1 MKRALGLSGLLMIFL
16 AMVSV
21 SLADATALVERSQ
34 DSPTVVQEEHHDIS
48 PPLIALTQISPVVE
62 APVIALPLHHRPGL
76 PIVGSEPDP
85 VAQQATTGFTAV
97 AVSNFITFSGLNN
110 LDGLVPPDS
119 NAAVGD
125 SQIFETVNSHYQ
137 VFSTS
142 GTSLLGPATLGSIWN
157 GFGGQCDPT
166 AAGTHVYSDPVVLR
180 DKIAKRWLITAIGSS
195 SLSFNSN
202 DTECIA
208 VSTGT
213 DATGSYNRYAFS
225 FGTTLNDYPKFGV
238 WPDAYY
244 ASYNMFANA
253 SSFIG
258 AQVCAYD
265 RSAMLSG
272 SAATAVCFQR
282 STSDFS
288 LLPTDFD
295 GVTLPPSGEPNFYLE
310 LSASTSLKLYR
321 FHVNF
326 TNPSSS
332 TFSGPVSISVASYSE
347 ACGGNGDCIPQ
358 SGGPALEGLG
368 DRLLFPLSYRNFT
381 NHESLVTDHSVAV
394 GSSVGVR
401 WYEIRNPNG
410 TPTVFQQGTYA
421 PDSNF
426 RWMGS
431 INMNGNADLCLGYS
445 VSSSTMFPSIRFT
458 CRLPTDPPGTME
470 AESTILNGGGAQTGA
485 SRWGD
490 YTSMATNPLDDLT
503 FVYTNEIYRSSS
515 SFNWSTQIASFK
527 LP

>member
-1 MKRALGLSGLLMIFL
+1 MKCVSDFSSLLTIILALAIAPF
-16 AMVSV
+16 
-21 SLADATALVERSQ
+21 ADAITPMEKTES
-34 DSPTVVQEEHHDIS
+34 SPMIAGEDHHDVS
-48 PPLIALTQISPVVE
+48 PPLNVLAQISPLVE
-62 APVIALPLHHRPGL
+62 APVVALPLHHRPGA
-76 PIVGSEPDP
+76 PIVSSEPDP
-85 VAQQATTGFTAV
+85 VVQQATTSLAAV
-97 AVSNFITFSGLNN
+97 PVSNFITFAGLNN
-110 LDGLVPPDS
+110 LDGLVPPDP

-137 VFSTS
+137 IFSTS

-166 AAGTHVYSDPVVLR
+166 APGTHVYSDPIVLR
-180 DKIAKRWLITAIGSS
+180 DKIAKRWFVSAIGSS
-195 SLSFNSN
+195 SLAFNSN
-202 DTECIA
+202 NTECIA

-213 DATGSYNRYAFS
+213 DATGSYARYAFS

-244 ASYNMFANA
+244 ASYNLFANG
-253 SSFIG
+253 SSFTG
-258 AQVCAYD
+258 VEVCAYN

-272 SAATAVCFQR
+272 SAATSVCFQR

-288 LLPTDFD
+288 LLPADFD

-310 LSASTSLKLYR
+310 LGTSTSLKLYR

-326 TNPSSS
+326 TTPSSS
-332 TFSGPVSISVASYSE
+332 TFSGPVSITVASYSE
-347 ACGGNGDCIPQ
+347 ACGGNQNCIPQ

-368 DRLLFPLSYRNFT
+368 DRLLFPLSYRNFGD
-381 NHESLVTDHSVAV
+381 HESLVTDHSVAV
-394 GSSVGVR
+394 GSSVGMR
-401 WYEIRNPNG
+401 WYEIRSPNG

-431 INMNGNADLCLGYS
+431 INMNGNADICLGYS
-445 VSSSTMFPSIRFT
+445 VSSSTIFPSIRFT
-458 CRLPTDPPGTME
+458 CRVPTDPLGTME
-470 AESTILNGGGAQTGA
+470 SESTILNGGGAQTGA

-490 YTSMATNPLDDLT
+490 YTSMATNPADDLT

-515 SFNWSTQIASFK
+515 SANWSTQIASF
-527 LP
+527 LVQ